1 MVPEKFAKSVLFLAL
16 SLLWA
21 VWPPSARADEPFTFD
36 VVIERARSLAAGP
49 FEDRSRS
56 IPEFLLDINYDQW
69 RDIRFRPEKALWKEE
84 GLPFQLQFFHPGL
97 FYDRGVTVHVVD
109 DGHATPLP
117 FDPEAFDYGSNT
129 FKDRIP
135 SDLGFAGFRI
145 HYPINRDDYH
155 DEVAVFLGASYF
167 RAVAKGHAYGLSARG
182 LAVDTALPSGEEFP
196 WFREFWI
203 IKPAPE
209 EAFIKVF
216 ALLDSP
222 SATGAYRFLI
232 VPGEETRMD
241 VSTVL
246 FQRRQ
251 GAKLGVAPLT
261 SMFFYGEEGNGRHG
275 DFRPEVHDSDGLQI
289 RFSTGEWLW
298 RPLKNPGRLD
308 ISALQAVNPRG
319 FGLLQ
324 RDVAFDHYQDLEAH
338 YERRPSLWVEPRGD
352 WGHGHVELI
361 EIPTELE
368 MHDNIVAFWV
378 PRDVPPVGEPLAL
391 DYVLRWTRPRSD
403 EPPGG
408 RAVAT
413 RLAEGRL
420 QGAKKIVID
429 FEGGE
434 LADLGVDAGLA
445 SVVTVGDGAR
455 LLEKQIQKN
464 VVTGGWRLVFQVIPE
479 EQGKLKGVFATG
491 RPPVELRAFLKKGE
505 NLPDVLTE
513 TWSYSLNF

>member
-1 MVPEKFAKSVLFLAL
+1 MASKKFLRALLF
-16 SLLWA
+16 SLLFWTVGLCGA
-21 VWPPSARADEPFTFD
+21 WADEPFTFD
-36 VVIERARSLAAGP
+36 VVIERARALAVEP
-49 FEDRSRS
+49 FEDRSRT
-56 IPEFLLDINYDQW
+56 IPEFLLDLSYDQW
-69 RDIRFRPEKALWKEE
+69 RDIRFRPERALWAGE

-109 DGHATPLP
+109 GQALPLP
-117 FDPEAFDYGSNT
+117 FDSEAFDYGSNA
-129 FKDRIP
+129 FKDEIP
-135 SDLGFAGFRI
+135 ADLGFAGFRV
-145 HYPINRDDYH
+145 HYPINSDDYH

-167 RAVAKGHAYGLSARG
+167 RAVAKGHVYGLSARG

-196 WFREFWI
+196 WFREFWV
-203 IKPAPE
+203 IKPAPGE
-209 EAFIKVF
+209 TFIKVF

-222 SATGAYRFLI
+222 SVTGAYRFLI
-232 VPGEETRMD
+232 VPGEKTRMD

-251 GAKLGVAPLT
+251 GAKLGLAPLT
-261 SMFFYGEEGNGRHG
+261 SMFFYGEESNGRPG

-289 RFSTGEWLW
+289 RFATGEWLW

-308 ISALQAVNPRG
+308 VSAFQAVNPRG
-319 FGLLQ
+319 FALLQ
-324 RDVAFDHYQDLEAH
+324 RDTDFDHYQDLEAH
-338 YERRPSLWVEPRGD
+338 YERRPSLWIEPQGD
-352 WGHGHVELI
+352 WGAGHIELI

-378 PRDVPPVGEPLAL
+378 PRDLPPLGEPFSL
-391 DYVLRWTRPRSD
+391 DYVLHWTRPRFD
-403 EPPGG
+403 EPPSG

-413 RLAEGRL
+413 RLAQGSL

-434 LADLGVDAGLA
+434 LADLDADAGLA
-445 SVVTVGDGAR
+445 SVVTVGKGAR

-464 VVTGGWRLVFQVIPE
+464 VVTGGWRLVFQILPD
-479 EQGKLKGVFATG
+479 EQGTLKGVFATG
-491 RPPVELRAFLKKGE
+491 RAPVELRAFLKKGE

-513 TWSYSLNF
+513 TWSYSLHF